1 MVTFSKDNAF
11 IETAHRERIV
21 LLTYFFPSA
30 AIAGKY
36 KTKPQSGRK
45 VKGFRLVLDHTDRDS
60 EECADRGVARDFIGL
75 IRFDSVIQS
84 TFKITCRM
92 LCTSYYDGQK
102 KVIDAI
108 LIYHIS

>member
-1 MVTFSKDNAF
+1 MPSLKRH
-11 IETAHRERIV
+11 IEGGLYCSHI
-21 LLTYFFPSA
+21 FPSA
-30 AIAGKY
+30 AITGKY

-60 EECADRGVARDFIGL
+60 EKCADRGVARDFIGP